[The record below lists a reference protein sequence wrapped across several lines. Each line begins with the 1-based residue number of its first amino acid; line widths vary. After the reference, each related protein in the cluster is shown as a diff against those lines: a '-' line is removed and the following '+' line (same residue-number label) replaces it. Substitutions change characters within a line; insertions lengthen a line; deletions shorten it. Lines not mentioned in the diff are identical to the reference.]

1 MRNKDMTRREEN
13 AIGLIASYRMGAL
26 FNENVEFEIENLE
39 IDSFGDIM
47 INGHCYI
54 QGCTMYDFECE
65 ISLYST
71 RIRILKDDESYYYF
85 RWIKDSLT
93 REDIRET
100 DYANGIDFLTYTYK
114 HRIYEDG
121 THTYFTL

>member
-1 MRNKDMTRREEN
+1 MTRREEN

-93 REDIRET
+93 REAIRET
-100 DYANGIDFLTYTYK
+100 DYANGIDFLTSTYK